1 MREYLKGVYGMST
14 EHGIS
19 FLKEKCIQCHG
30 CEIACKSWRGV
41 ESGVRW
47 RRVDN
52 IWHGTYPKVKSTSA
66 SIGCMHCADPACIEV
81 CPEDAI
87 EKRAQDGIVVVDS
100 DACSGCQDC
109 LEACPFNVPQF
120 GVDGTMQK
128 CDLCLDA
135 IDVNSESPS
144 CVTTCPTQAL
154 VFGTM
159 NREEKIAAEQS
170 MTQEI

>member
-1 MREYLKGVYGMST
+1 MST

-19 FLKEKCIQCHG
+19 FLKAKCVQCHG

-52 IWHGTYPKVKSTSA
+52 IWHGTYPNVKSTSA

-87 EKRAQDGIVVVDS
+87 QKRPEDGIVVVDQ
-100 DACSGCQDC
+100 DACSGCQAC
-109 LEACPFNVPQF
+109 FEACPFNVPQF
-120 GVDGTMQK
+120 GTDGTMRK
-128 CDLCLDA
+128 CDLCLNA
-135 IDVNSESPS
+135 INANSENPP
-144 CVTTCPTQAL
+144 CVTTCPTHAL

-159 NREEKIAAEQS
+159 NTKEKRAAEQS
-170 MTQEI
+170 MIQDI

>member
-1 MREYLKGVYGMST
+1 MST

-30 CEIACKSWRGV
+30 CEIACKSWRDV

-52 IWHGTYPKVKSTSA
+52 IWHGTYPDVKSTSA

-87 EKRAQDGIVVVDS
+87 KKRPEDGIVVVDQ
-100 DACSGCQDC
+100 DACSGCQAC
-109 LEACPFNVPQF
+109 LEACPFDVPQF
-120 GVDGTMQK
+120 GADGTMQK
-128 CDLCLDA
+128 CDLCLDT
-135 IDVNSESPS
+135 IDMNSETPP
-144 CVTTCPTQAL
+144 CVTTCPTHAL
-154 VFGTM
+154 IFGTM
-159 NREEKIAAEQS
+159 NTKEKRAAEQS
-170 MTQEI
+170 ILQEL

>member
-1 MREYLKGVYGMST
+1 MST
-14 EHGIS
+14 EYGIR
-19 FLKEKCIQCHG
+19 FLKERCVQCHG

-52 IWHGTYPKVKSTSA
+52 IWHGTYPNVKSSSA
-66 SIGCMHCADPACIEV
+66 SIGCMHCADPACISV

-87 EKRAQDGIVVVDS
+87 IKRPDGIVVVDK
-100 DACSGCQDC
+100 DACTGCQAC
-109 LEACPFNVPQF
+109 FEACPFDVPQF
-120 GVDGTMQK
+120 GADGTMQK

-135 IDVNSESPS
+135 IDANSETPP

-159 NREEKIAAEQS
+159 DRKEKRAAEQA
-170 MTQEI
+170 MIQEI

>member
-1 MREYLKGVYGMST
+1 MSAEY
-14 EHGIS
+14 GIS
-19 FLKEKCIQCHG
+19 FLKEKCVQCHG

-52 IWHGTYPKVKSTSA
+52 IWHGTYPNVKSTSA
-66 SIGCMHCADPACIEV
+66 SIGCMHCADPACIAV

-87 EKRAQDGIVVVDS
+87 EKRPGDGIVVVDK

-109 LEACPFNVPQF
+109 FEACPFNVPQF
-120 GVDGTMQK
+120 GADGTMQK
-128 CDLCLDA
+128 CDLCLTE
-135 IDVNSESPS
+135 IDVNSESPP

-159 NREEKIAAEQS
+159 KRKEKIAAEES
-170 MTQEI
+170 MIQEI

>member
-1 MREYLKGVYGMST
+1 MST

-30 CEIACKSWRGV
+30 CEIACKSWRDV

-52 IWHGTYPKVKSTSA
+52 IWHGTYPNVKTSSA
-66 SIGCMHCADPACIEV
+66 SIGCMHCADPACIKT

-87 EKRAQDGIVVVDS
+87 KKRPEDGIVVVDR
-100 DACSGCQDC
+100 DACTGCQDC

-128 CDLCLDA
+128 CDLCLNA
-135 IDVNSESPS
+135 IDANSESPP
-144 CVTTCPTQAL
+144 CVMTCPTHAL
-154 VFGTM
+154 VFGVM
-159 NREEKIAAEQS
+159 NTKEKRVAEQS
-170 MTQEI
+170 MIQAI

>member
-1 MREYLKGVYGMST
+1 MST

-19 FLKEKCIQCHG
+19 FLKEKCVQCHG

-41 ESGVRW
+41 ELGVRW

-52 IWHGTYPKVKSTSA
+52 IWHGTYPNVKSTSA
-66 SIGCMHCADPACIEV
+66 SIGCMHCADPACIAV

-87 EKRAQDGIVVVDS
+87 KKRPEDGIVVVDR
-100 DACSGCQDC
+100 DACSGCQAC
-109 LEACPFNVPQF
+109 FEACLFDAPQF
-120 GVDGTMQK
+120 GADGTMQK

-135 IDVNSESPS
+135 IGVNSGNPP
-144 CVTTCPTQAL
+144 CVTTCPTHAL

-159 NREEKIAAEQS
+159 NRKEKQAAEQGLLH
-170 MTQEI
+170 EL